1 MPNFIAKY
9 VGADIIRPF
18 LHFVCLIKPLIRHL
32 LRKCH
37 LPLKGKAKKKSLPF
51 GRLLNLLANYALST
65 ESMYSV
71 SLRTLLE

>member
-18 LHFVCLIKPLIRHL
+18 LHFVCLIKHLIRHL

-37 LPLKGKAKKKSLPF
+37 LFLAGDGRPFCLRHLP
-51 GRLLNLLANYALST
+51 
-65 ESMYSV
+65 
-71 SLRTLLE
+71 